1 MRSPVGGGGGGPLH
15 VGTPPNP
22 QPISVSPE
30 IGSMMAKSDQNSPPS
45 SLQKKVKNV
54 DFRTTTRYENGV
66 CVCVC
71 SLGLGLCLCL
81 YL

>member
-45 SLQKKVKNV
+45 SLLSTSGPPPDMKM
-54 DFRTTTRYENGV
+54 V

-71 SLGLGLCLCL
+71 VCVGLGLGLGLCLCL